1 MKNKKKKTLL
11 IVFFSILGVILLFFG
26 VLYYISSTVNNYTYN
41 EKNWINSNSNKSI
54 DIYVD
59 PTLPVFASGGKGVY
73 YDYLSALKEDTGLTI
88 NVITEDKSK
97 YKLIN
102 KNKVDD
108 DDVVFYRDHFVVL
121 GSNSTINKLDDLDN
135 KTYGYSLTLNTWCID
150 EFNADKAVVKPY
162 LRPMSS
168 MTEEE
173 KGEYQAFFNYD
184 GVEYPEEYIDW
195 LNAHHFDYRG
205 LIEKGLALKA
215 SEGMYE

>member
-1 MKNKKKKTLL
+1 MTQEEKELL
-11 IVFFSILGVILLFFG
+11 LKDLCMR
-26 VLYYISSTVNNYTYN
+26 
-41 EKNWINSNSNKSI
+41 
-54 DIYVD
+54 
-59 PTLPVFASGGKGVY
+59 LPY
-73 YDYLSALKEDTGLTI
+73 HCR
-88 NVITEDKSK
+88 
-97 YKLIN
+97 
-102 KNKVDD
+102 
-108 DDVVFYRDHFVVL
+108 VFYEYV
-121 GSNSTINKLDDLDN
+121 DDLDN